1 MVAIVGNRNPPAAAA
16 QRWEELVDRINKARM
31 QYALH
36 VSQTL
41 SDADYDVLF
50 RELVEIETQYP
61 ILVTGDSPTQSV
73 GGHRSELFDPVNHL
87 EQMYSLDN
95 AFSASELKV
104 WCERVSGAFEH
115 EPQYLCE
122 LKIDGLAV
130 DAVYRDGEL
139 VTLATRGDGSTGED
153 VTLNA
158 SFMASIPKELKGK
171 SIPKLLEVRGE
182 VFYPLAVFDAINT
195 EQTKMGKP
203 LFANPRNAAAGA
215 LRQRVDK
222 RERELEQVRGSKR
235 EVKAAQDLAAAALR
249 LSGLEFTVH
258 GFGAHDSTVLTK
270 VKTQSEVYE
279 RLAQWGLPTTTHAQV
294 HASFTKVLEFINY
307 FNDHRIEVAFDI
319 DGVVVKVNDL
329 ANQDTLGF
337 TSRAPRWAIAYKY
350 PPEVVRTR
358 LLDIEVSVGRTGR
371 ITPYA
376 VMEPVQVAGTT
387 VSMATLHNP
396 FEVKRK
402 GVLIGDMIYLRKAGE
417 IIPEVLGP
425 VIEERTGSEVPFVMP
440 EFCPECGSELA
451 PESEGDK
458 DIRCPNPQGC
468 PAQLRERLFHIG
480 SRGALDI
487 EGLGEKAAQALL
499 VSGVLKNESELFGL
513 NVGKLLLSDFF
524 VNAHKQNETASVNK
538 GGETLLVQLEKAKG
552 QALWRFLVALSI
564 RHVGPTAAKQL
575 ARAFGSLESMQRATT
590 EELSNVDGVGERI
603 AQSIVEFFDT
613 PWRLEILAKWR
624 ESGIEFVDHGV
635 NLDSGPGPL
644 AGKTIVITGSIPGFT
659 RDGAQDAIA
668 ALGANVSGSVSKKT
682 DLVVVGENAGS
693 KALKAQS
700 LGVAVTDADGFHK
713 LLNGDHESV
722 LPNLQEGHTNRLTE

>member
-1 MVAIVGNRNPPAAAA
+1 MVANTSNPNPSLAAA
-16 QRWEELVDRINKARM
+16 QRWEELVDHINKARM
-31 QYALH
+31 QYSLQ

-41 SDADYDVLF
+41 SDADYDALF
-50 RELVEIETQYP
+50 HELVELETQYP

-73 GGHRSELFDPVNHL
+73 GGHRSELFDPVTHL
-87 EQMYSLDN
+87 EPMYSLDN
-95 AFSASELKV
+95 AFSASELKA
-104 WCERVSGAFEH
+104 WCERVSAAFDH
-115 EPQYLCE
+115 DLRYLCE

-139 VTLATRGDGSTGED
+139 RTLATRGDGSTGED

-158 SFMASIPKELKGK
+158 SFIASIPKKLKGK

-182 VFYPLAVFDAINT
+182 VFYPLAVFDAINA
-195 EQTKMGKP
+195 EQIKMGKP

-222 RERELEQVRGSKR
+222 RERQLVQARGSKR
-235 EVKAAQDLAAAALR
+235 EAKVAQDLEAALLR

-258 GFGAHDSTVLTK
+258 GFGAHDSTALTK

-279 RLAQWGLPTTTHAQV
+279 RLAQWGLPITTHAQV
-294 HASFTKVLEFINY
+294 HASFTKVVEFIDY

-319 DGVVVKVNDL
+319 DGVVIKVNDL
-329 ANQDTLGF
+329 ANQVTLGF
-337 TSRAPRWAIAYKY
+337 TFRAPRWAIAYKY

-358 LLDIEVSVGRTGR
+358 LIDIEVSVGRTGR
-371 ITPYA
+371 VTPYA
-376 VMEPVQVAGTT
+376 IMEPVQVAGTT

-396 FEVKRK
+396 FEVERK

-440 EFCPECGSELA
+440 DFCPECGSELG

-499 VSGVLKNESELFGL
+499 VSGVLTNEAELFDL
-513 NVGKLLLSDFF
+513 TSEKLLVSDFF
-524 VNAHKQNETASVNK
+524 VNVHKVNETASINK
-538 GGETLLVQLEKAKG
+538 AGETLLAQLEKAKG
-552 QALWRFLVALSI
+552 QPLWRFLVSLSI
-564 RHVGPTAAKQL
+564 RHVGPSAAKKL
-575 ARAFGSLESMQRATT
+575 ARAFGSLESMQRATAQ
-590 EELSNVDGVGERI
+590 ELANVDGVGERI
-603 AQSIVEFFDT
+603 AESIVEFFDT
-613 PWRLEILAKWR
+613 PWRLEILSKWR
-624 ESGIEFVDHGV
+624 DAGIEFADLVV
-635 NLDSGPGPL
+635 SLDYVPGPL

-668 ALGANVSGSVSKKT
+668 ALGATVSGSVSKKT
-682 DLVVVGENAGS
+682 DLVVVGEKAGS
-693 KALKAQS
+693 KADKARS
-700 LGVAVTDADGFHK
+700 LGVALTDAEGFHK

-722 LPNLQEGHTNRLTE
+722 LPNL